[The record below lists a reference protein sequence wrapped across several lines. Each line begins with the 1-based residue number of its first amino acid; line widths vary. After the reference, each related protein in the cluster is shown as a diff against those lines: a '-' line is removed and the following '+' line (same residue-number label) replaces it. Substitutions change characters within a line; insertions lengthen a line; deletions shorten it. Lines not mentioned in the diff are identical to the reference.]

1 MLRKIR
7 GYSPSIGIVLIAASF
22 ALILSVVWPAP
33 SSQAVST
40 EIFLT
45 PAGRIVPEPVVGF
58 LGGPTELA
66 DVRID
71 KLDYPTGLG
80 SFEFTVNY
88 NSEVVSVLDVTE
100 GAYLSSTGR
109 STACTAPVITA
120 TTVNLSC
127 NSLGSSPDGPLGPGV
142 LATIKFLPATTFGSK
157 TSTTLTF
164 AKSHLTDIS
173 GDVPISHAA
182 LVGNMLVAKCGD
194 FNSDKTVT
202 VGDIILIASRFGENQ
217 GPPPTAN
224 WDPAFDLN
232 GDGAVTI
239 GDLLI
244 EVQQFGRQCNA

>member
-7 GYSPSIGIVLIAASF
+7 RYLPSTGIVLIAAAF
-22 ALILSVVWPAP
+22 ALGLSLVWPAP

-40 EIFLT
+40 EVFIT
-45 PAGRIVPEPVVGF
+45 PAGRTSLEPIVGF

-66 DVRID
+66 DVRVD
-71 KLDYPTGLG
+71 KLVHPTGLG

-88 NSEVVSVLDVTE
+88 NPEVVSVLDVTE
-100 GAYLSSTGR
+100 GPFLSSSGR
-109 STACTAPVITA
+109 ATICTAPVIT
-120 TTVNLSC
+120 TTSVNFSC
-127 NSLGSSPDGPLGPGV
+127 NSFTSAPDGPLGSGV
-142 LATIKFLPATTFGSK
+142 LATIKFVPATTFGSK
-157 TSTTLTF
+157 TSTIFTF
-164 AKSHLTDIS
+164 AKSHITDIS
-173 GDVPISHAA
+173 GDVPISHVA
-182 LVGNMLVAKCGD
+182 LDGSMLVAKCGD
-194 FNSDKTVT
+194 FNADKTVT
-202 VGDIILIASRFGENQ
+202 VGDIILISSRFGENQ

>member
-1 MLRKIR
+1 MLRTIR
-7 GYSPSIGIVLIAASF
+7 RKLPSIGIVLIAGAF
-22 ALILSVVWPAP
+22 ALSLSIVWPAP

-40 EIFLT
+40 EIFIT
-45 PAGRIVPEPVVGF
+45 PAGRIAPEPIIGF

-71 KLDYPTGLG
+71 KLVFPTGLG
-80 SFEFTVNY
+80 SFEFTVDF
-88 NSEVVSVLDVTE
+88 NSDVVSVIDVTE
-100 GAYLSSTGR
+100 GPFLGSTGR
-109 STACTAPVITA
+109 STTCTSPVITA
-120 TTVNLSC
+120 TSVNLSC
-127 NSLGSSPDGPLGPGV
+127 NSLGASPDGPLGSGV
-142 LATIKFLPATTFGSK
+142 LATIKFVPVTTFGAK

-164 AKSHLTDIS
+164 AKSHITDVS
-173 GDVPISHAA
+173 GDVLISHAA
-182 LVGNMLVAKCGD
+182 LVGNVLVAKCGD
-194 FNSDKTVT
+194 FNGDKTIT
-202 VGDIILIASRFGENQ
+202 VGDIILISTRFGENQ